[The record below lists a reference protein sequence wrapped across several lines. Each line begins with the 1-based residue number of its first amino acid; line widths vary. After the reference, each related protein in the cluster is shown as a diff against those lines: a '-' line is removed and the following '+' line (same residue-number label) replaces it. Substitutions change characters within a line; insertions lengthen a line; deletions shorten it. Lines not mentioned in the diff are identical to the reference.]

1 MKENLKDIL
10 EIEQVLGI
18 IYFSFEGNVLF
29 QYYKQTASKGI
40 TGWDLSL
47 FAAALDKIQEAELV
61 FENIMLYIIRGRNG
75 FLLAVLKRFAPVAL
89 VRLNCNIL
97 LAAFDKESQKP
108 KGLSRFLTKRT

>member
-1 MKENLKDIL
+1 MDEHLKDIM

-29 QYYKQTASKGI
+29 RYYKQKEPQGI
-40 TGWDLSL
+40 DGWDLSL

-61 FENIMLYIIRGRNG
+61 FENIMLYIIKGRKG
-75 FLLAVLKRFAPVAL
+75 FLLAVLGRSAPVAL

-97 LAAFDKESQKP
+97 LATLDQESQKP
-108 KGLSRFLTKRT
+108 KGLTRFLKK